1 MEQFAT
7 TNRGLT
13 NAEVQE
19 RLAKYGPNA
28 LEAGKK
34 KTMLQRFLDQFKD
47 FMIIVLMAAA
57 LISGLVAQEWAD
69 SALIM
74 LVVIINAILGVF
86 QESKAEE
93 AIDALKKMSTPDARV
108 RRDGAIVSIPSDQL
122 VPGDLVLLEAGDVVP
137 ADMRLIDVASLK
149 IEESALT
156 GESVPVEKSNETLN
170 DEDVPLGD
178 RINMGYMNS
187 NVTYGRAEG
196 IVTGT
201 GMQTEVGQIAHMI
214 NQADETTTPL
224 QMNLNSL
231 GKTLTILIL
240 IVAALIFGIGIL
252 NNPQGLPMN
261 ELIMNMFL
269 VAISLAVAAIPEGL
283 PAIVT
288 IILALGTQKM
298 AKENALVRKL
308 PAVETL
314 GSTDI
319 IASDKTGTL
328 TMNQMTVEKMYY
340 QGVLRDADADID
352 SDNKALVVMSLAN
365 DTKIQNDGNL
375 LGDPTE
381 TALIQYGFD
390 HDFDVR
396 NLLKKQ
402 HVCKKCHSTR
412 RES

>member
-1 MEQFAT
+1 M
-7 TNRGLT
+7 
-13 NAEVQE
+13 
-19 RLAKYGPNA
+19 
-28 LEAGKK
+28 
-34 KTMLQRFLDQFKD
+34 
-47 FMIIVLMAAA
+47 
-57 LISGLVAQEWAD
+57 
-69 SALIM
+69 
-74 LVVIINAILGVF
+74 
-86 QESKAEE
+86 
-93 AIDALKKMSTPDARV
+93 
-108 RRDGAIVSIPSDQL
+108 
-122 VPGDLVLLEAGDVVP
+122 LLEAGDVVP

>member
-1 MEQFAT
+1 M
-7 TNRGLT
+7 
-13 NAEVQE
+13 
-19 RLAKYGPNA
+19 
-28 LEAGKK
+28 
-34 KTMLQRFLDQFKD
+34 
-47 FMIIVLMAAA
+47 
-57 LISGLVAQEWAD
+57 
-69 SALIM
+69 
-74 LVVIINAILGVF
+74 
-86 QESKAEE
+86 
-93 AIDALKKMSTPDARV
+93 
-108 RRDGAIVSIPSDQL
+108 